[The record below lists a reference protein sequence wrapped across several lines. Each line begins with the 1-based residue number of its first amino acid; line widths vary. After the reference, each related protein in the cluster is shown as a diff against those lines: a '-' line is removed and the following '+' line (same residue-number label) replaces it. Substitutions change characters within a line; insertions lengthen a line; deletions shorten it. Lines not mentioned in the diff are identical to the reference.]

1 MKISKMSA
9 TIKNMEFIK
18 VDELDV
24 DQLESGD
31 FIEIDNE
38 IVEVIDVIS
47 LPKGYAITF
56 SNDFGETDLLEVDDY
71 AKFDLFVIAE

>member
-1 MKISKMSA
+1 MSA

-18 VDELDV
+18 VDVLDV

-31 FIEIDNE
+31 FIEIDND

-71 AKFDLFVIAE
+71 TKFDLFVIAE